1 VRHKGARGRVR
12 QDCLLRC
19 LARDHEPL
27 VPNAALEAVVGV
39 GQPPLE
45 LGEVGGLHNPDE
57 RVIARLQ
64 PVGDLHELWLR
75 RAGQAAK
82 AQELHGPGLLLLKL
96 APAADGGRVIRARR
110 RKQRHVV
117 LEEERPHGPYLLA
130 ESRLEGVDRRNL
142 KIIILNP
149 N

>member
-57 RVIARLQ
+57 RAVARLQ

-82 AQELHGPGLLLLKL
+82 AHELHGPGLLLLKL
-96 APAADGGRVIRARR
+96 APAADGGRVIRARCCR
-110 RKQRHVV
+110 QRHVV
-117 LEEERPHGPYLLA
+117 LEEERPRGPYLLA
-130 ESRLEGVDRRNL
+130 ESRLEGGG
-142 KIIILNP
+142 
-149 N
+149 